1 MIVGNLCRF
10 TEGRSSPRF
19 KAVKK
24 MTADRFGKKLSRL
37 IRESRYLGP
46 VSRRREDGMDL
57 KFTGFSTLKRAALGG
72 LLGLAV
78 TGNLVD
84 DAAARSS
91 NAAETSAVQEL
102 LTTSNTRS
110 PARNDATSVSAL
122 KAAVAKNWQ
131 RAFNLAAKSQDQ
143 ATLKAVEW
151 LYIRKNPTDAG
162 ADWIMNFV
170 IANPD
175 WPSTKPLTRMAQAIL
190 ARKTTPIDALARHY
204 NRFSPISSQGDVA
217 YARLALARGDKT
229 TATKSIRKA
238 WANPKLAAHLE
249 KQIAG
254 NFRHLLSTADH
265 KARMWALVM
274 AQETNAAIRAAGY
287 VSKEHGRA
295 ARAAQALIR
304 RKKTGPAH
312 YKKLPAKFRNHPPM
326 VYAYARWL
334 RRKGKHPAAFKML
347 KRAPASH
354 AAQIDP
360 AQWFVEKRLAARHLA
375 GPKYKKH
382 WPGIYKMMA
391 AHGFASGK
399 HFIEAEFL
407 AGWYALRKLS
417 NPGKA
422 AVHFRRITEAGTTRT
437 DRSRGWY
444 WLGRAR
450 AEKGEIGRA
459 EEAYRMAAASPTLFY
474 GQLAL
479 GKLGNGKKPLKIV
492 TGNATASAKQSV
504 RTLEIFR
511 AAQLLARAGGKNQIL
526 PFLFPIARAI
536 KSRDEAAA
544 AIDSI
549 HSHAGHFAAVR
560 LAKAFGSLGIDVD
573 NWAYPVNAMP
583 AWKTINN
590 KVERSVILGL
600 SRQESEFNA
609 VAGSHA
615 GARGLMQIMP
625 GTGRLIAKQYKLRGY
640 KTDHLTSKPKLNVS
654 MGEAYLGDLIKEFK
668 GSYIMG
674 FTSYNAGPGNT
685 IKWLKAYGD
694 PRKGQIDAV
703 DWIESIPITET
714 RKYVQKVMQN
724 VHVYRTRLG
733 HRKHTM
739 LRDIN
744 RGGNGQAT
752 ATSAATPASN
762 CGEGKQ
768 TIASLISGC

>member
-1 MIVGNLCRF
+1 MLVGKIDRCAGSHGPNLF
-10 TEGRSSPRF
+10 G
-19 KAVKK
+19 AVKN
-24 MTADRFGKKLSRL
+24 TITDLFDRNLSGRTT
-37 IRESRYLGP
+37 ESRYLCP
-46 VSRRREDGMDL
+46 ASRRREDGMNL
-57 KFTGFSTLKRAALGG
+57 TTTGFSTLRRAALAGA
-72 LLGLAV
+72 LGLAI
-78 TGNLVD
+78 TGSLADN
-84 DAAARSS
+84 ATARSS
-91 NAAETSAVQEL
+91 NDSDASGIQEL
-102 LTTSNTRS
+102 LTTSKTRS
-110 PARNDATSVSAL
+110 PARNDALSVRAL
-122 KAAVAKNWQ
+122 KAAVQKDW
-131 RAFNLAAKSQDQ
+131 RKAFDLASKSQDQ

-151 LYIRKNPTDAG
+151 LYIRKNPSDAG
-162 ADWIMNFV
+162 ADRIMNFV

-175 WPSTKPLTRMAQAIL
+175 WPATKPLTRMAQAIL
-190 ARKTTPIDALARHY
+190 ARKTTPIDAVARHY
-204 NRFSPISSQGDVA
+204 NRFSPISSQGHVA
-217 YARLALARGDKT
+217 YARLALARGDKS
-229 TATKSIRKA
+229 TATSSIKKA
-238 WANPKLAAHLE
+238 WADPKLAAHLE
-249 KQIAG
+249 KQIDSD
-254 NFRHLLSTADH
+254 FRHLLSTADH
-265 KARMWALVM
+265 KARMWSLVM
-274 AQETNAAIRAAGY
+274 AQETNAAIRAAGH
-287 VSKEHGRA
+287 VSKAHTNA

-326 VYAYARWL
+326 IYAYARWL
-334 RRKGKHPAAFKML
+334 RRKGKHTSAYTML
-347 KRAPASH
+347 KQAPKSH

-375 GPKYKKH
+375 GPQYKKY

-391 AHGFASGK
+391 AHGYSSGK
-399 HFIEAEFL
+399 QFIEGEFL

-422 AVHFRRITEAGTTRT
+422 AVHFKRITEAATTRT
-437 DRSRGWY
+437 DASRGWY

-450 AEKGEIGRA
+450 AAKGENGRA

-479 GKLGNGKKPLKIV
+479 AKLGLGKKPLKIV
-492 TGNATASAKQSV
+492 TGKATAGAKQSV
-504 RTLEIFR
+504 RSVEIFR
-511 AAQLLARAGGKNQIL
+511 AAHLLARAGGKNQIL

-544 AIDSI
+544 AIDHI
-549 HSHAGHFAAVR
+549 HTHAGNFAAVR
-560 LAKAFGSLGIDVD
+560 LAKAFGSLGLDVD
-573 NWAYPVNAMP
+573 NWAYPVNAVP

-590 KVERSVILGL
+590 KVERAVILGL

-625 GTGRLIAKQYKLRGY
+625 GTGKLIARQYKLRGY
-640 KTDHLTSKPKLNVS
+640 KTDHLTSKPALNVS
-654 MGEAYLGDLIKEFK
+654 MGEAYLGDMIQEFK

-674 FTSYNAGPGNT
+674 FSSYNAGPGNT

-694 PRKGQIDAV
+694 PRTGQVDAM

-744 RGGNGQAT
+744 RGGGGGGASAT
-752 ATSAATPASN
+752 ATSASG
-762 CGEGKQ
+762 CGEGKK
-768 TIASLISGC
+768 TIASLISDC